1 MKYDETKLKSEK
13 NYKEFGKFIINVKM
27 LYQNYLSIKYK
38 SGAPVPKIKKTKISD
53 DFFESMI
60 YLFDTGKIDYE
71 KLRELTNEE
80 NDLFKNLMM
89 LSGLYEILKYNY
101 KDTRENIED
110 ILDDYE
116 ILKGELEAGNNNPD
130 ILVKCKIVLKKL
142 FIYNKITQEQY
153 NELKNEL

>member
-13 NYKEFGKFIINVKM
+13 NYKEFGKFIINNKM

-53 DFFESMI
+53 DFFEAMI
-60 YLFDTGKIDYE
+60 FLFDTGKIDYE
-71 KLRELTNEE
+71 KLRELSHIENE
-80 NDLFKNLMM
+80 LFKTLMM

-101 KDTRENIED
+101 KDTRENIDD

-116 ILKGELEAGNNNPD
+116 ILKGHLEAGNNNPEV
-130 ILVKCKIVLKKL
+130 LEKCKIVLKKL
-142 FIYNKITQEQY
+142 FIYKKITEEQY
-153 NELKNEL
+153 NDLKNEL